1 MGNIVGTMRDAV
13 NLNGAVLDALDVHL
27 PNNVDV
33 SCFAHMFNRT
43 GDRLLTPKLAQ
54 FVGFWV
60 QLIGHSGPATAAFR
74 RMFGVTP
81 SNPNKNRWFYWVEQY
96 ELLFKAFPR
105 LGEFLNSLEPLA
117 TVVGMQQL
125 LRDSY
130 HDICLELTTLAT
142 VGRQLGDICYEI
154 EGDQPLIFKTYELY
168 HRFVKILAETTNP
181 PQLVV
186 DLMVRFATTDHGV
199 DEAVFLSWLAKYRAI
214 LAPAREYLAIQA
226 TKPLVMRS
234 VHIAKVAAM
243 WHPLKARHMELDDLM
258 LRVPLSFVSAEEIRP
273 HSHS

>member
-13 NLNGAVLDALDVHL
+13 NLNGAVLDALDLHL

-81 SNPNKNRWFYWVEQY
+81 TNPNKNRWFYWVEQY
-96 ELLFKAFPR
+96 ELLFKSFHR
-105 LGEFLNSLEPLA
+105 LPEFLNSLEPLA
-117 TVVGMQQL
+117 TVLGMQEC
-125 LRDSY
+125 LRTSSQE
-130 HDICLELTTLAT
+130 IFLELTTLAT
-142 VGRQLGDICYEI
+142 VGRQLGDICYEV

-168 HRFVKILAETTNP
+168 QRFVMILAEKTNP
-181 PQLVV
+181 PQQVV
-186 DLMVRFATTDHGV
+186 DLMARYSTVNDRI
-199 DEAVFLSWLAKYRAI
+199 DEASFDHWLSKYRAI
-214 LAPAREYLAIQA
+214 IAPAREYLAGQA
-226 TKPLVMRS
+226 IKPLVVRS
-234 VHIAKVAAM
+234 IHVARVAAM
-243 WHPLKARHMELDDLM
+243 WHPLKARHMQLDDVM
-258 LRVPLSFVSAEEIRP
+258 LRVPFILFSLQD
-273 HSHS
+273 SHSNT